1 MSGRG
6 LTQAFGPH
14 HTLDAITFKVPA
26 YKLGDPG
33 GSGRPGVTQGHQS
46 RVLVRGESVEGE
58 GPRLGRQAGDG
69 TQ

>member
-33 GSGRPGVTQGHQS
+33 GGGHPGVTQGHQS
-46 RVLVRGESVEGE
+46 RVLVTGESVEE
-58 GPRLGRQAGDG
+58 GPQLGRQAGDG